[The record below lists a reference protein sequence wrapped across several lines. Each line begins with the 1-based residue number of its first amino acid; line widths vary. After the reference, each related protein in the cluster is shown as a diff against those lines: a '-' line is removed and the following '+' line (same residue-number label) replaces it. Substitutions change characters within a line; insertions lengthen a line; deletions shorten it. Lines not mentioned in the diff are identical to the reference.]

1 MILRCNRC
9 TKRPKSFNDSYHE
22 GHGVGSECIA
32 SKFFKKGDIL
42 FKEGQY
48 INGVFY
54 MKDGVCKV
62 TKRSDNG
69 RDQIV
74 KLIKNGDLIGERSLI
89 SEEPSNLKAT
99 AVNDVQVCFIP
110 KNEIIEDFEK
120 NSSFTMSILQEMAS
134 SLKDADN
141 LVVDMA
147 QKTVKQRL
155 AETLLH
161 LYKDHGSSSNG
172 LLDIPL
178 ARKDIANLIGTAT
191 ESAIRLLA
199 TFKKDKLIELKGK
212 EIYILDAKSLQQI
225 ADGF

>member
-1 MILRCNRC
+1 
-9 TKRPKSFNDSYHE
+9 
-22 GHGVGSECIA
+22 
-32 SKFFKKGDIL
+32 
-42 FKEGQY
+42 
-48 INGVFY
+48 

-74 KLIKNGDLIGERSLI
+74 KLIKKGDLIGECSLI

-120 NSSFTMSILQEMAS
+120 NSRLTMSILQEMAS
-134 SLKDADN
+134 SLKDADR